1 MRARR
6 WGALVLILGVI
17 AMAFGGWLVHVAGSS
32 AALGILAGI
41 AIGLGACA
49 GGVGFA
55 IAFPLDGSSR

>member
-1 MRARR
+1 
-6 WGALVLILGVI
+6 LVLILGVI
-17 AMAFGGWLVHVAGSS
+17 AMAFGGWLVHVACSS
-32 AALGILAGI
+32 AVLGILAGI